1 MRIRVSIL
9 AGKQQGRGVWREF
22 MRPGEVQA
30 IKRDPM
36 ITDLRQSSGKRTDSG
51 AKSTNDDQNAAE
63 ERDDLVR
70 RLLEAAAD
78 RHAQSG

>member
-1 MRIRVSIL
+1 
-9 AGKQQGRGVWREF
+9 
-22 MRPGEVQA
+22 
-30 IKRDPM
+30 M
-36 ITDLRQSSGKRTDSG
+36 ITDLRQSSGKRTDPG

-70 RLLEAAAD
+70 RLLEAATD

>member
-1 MRIRVSIL
+1 
-9 AGKQQGRGVWREF
+9 
-22 MRPGEVQA
+22 
-30 IKRDPM
+30 M

-63 ERDDLVR
+63 EREDLVR
-70 RLLEAAAD
+70 RLLEAATD